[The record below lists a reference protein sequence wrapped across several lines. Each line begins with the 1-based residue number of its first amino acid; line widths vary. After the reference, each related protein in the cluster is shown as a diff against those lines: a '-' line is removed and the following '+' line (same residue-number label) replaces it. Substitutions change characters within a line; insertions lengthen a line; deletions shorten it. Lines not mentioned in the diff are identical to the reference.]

1 MKFFISINS
10 IGFDVPPE
18 LLVQVIKHIDTG
30 NAVEGIE
37 LNANVFDETERE
49 YLMRMAH
56 AARENGLLLQIHA
69 PGPETHCASDE
80 KIDRLLETYDKVAR
94 ITGQPSRVV
103 FHPVSSADCK
113 LAMEL
118 TQNYIETILLK
129 IDNKG
134 LLIVPSLENL
144 NDTSLVARL
153 GTKQLDQ
160 LLENTGMGFCWDVG
174 HDVISGDN
182 SYTLP
187 KGLEASLENVHIHDI
202 CDTDHCPFYHFNTD
216 FVKTLRYLERI
227 GYKKSV
233 VLEININKL
242 NASSTFQRYHEYIG
256 NLMMIKSYRQQW
268 LFEDVYNTR
277 GYGAQEVV

>member
-1 MKFFISINS
+1 VKFLISINS

-18 LLVQVIKHIDTG
+18 LLVQAIKHIDTG

-37 LNANVFDETERE
+37 LNANVFDEAERE
-49 YLMRMAH
+49 YLMRMAY
-56 AARENGLLLQIHA
+56 AARESGLLLQIHA
-69 PGPETHCASDE
+69 PEPETHWESGT
-80 KIDRLLETYDKVAR
+80 KIDMMLDLYDKVAR
-94 ITGQPSRVV
+94 IIGHPASVV
-103 FHPVSSADCK
+103 FHPVSFRDRDI
-113 LAMEL
+113 AMEL

-160 LLENTGMGFCWDVG
+160 VLENTGMGFCWDVG
-174 HDVISGDN
+174 HDVISGND

-187 KGLEASLENVHIHDI
+187 NGLEASLENVHIHDV

-216 FVKTLRYLERI
+216 FVKTLRYLEQI

>member
-1 MKFFISINS
+1 MKFLISINS
-10 IGFDVPPE
+10 IGFNVPPE

-37 LNANVFDETERE
+37 LNANVFDGVERE

-56 AARENGLLLQIHA
+56 ATTANGLLLQIHA

-94 ITGQPSRVV
+94 ITGQPARVV
-103 FHPVSSADCK
+103 FHPVSSANCE

-144 NDTSLVARL
+144 NDTSHLARL
-153 GTKQLDQ
+153 GTKQIDS
-160 LLENTGMGFCWDVG
+160 LLANTGMGFCWDVG
-174 HDVISGDN
+174 HDVISGND
-182 SYTLP
+182 SYRLP
-187 KGLEASLENVHIHDI
+187 KGLEKSLENVHIHDVS
-202 CDTDHCPFYHFNTD
+202 DTDHCPFYHFNTD
-216 FVKTLRYLERI
+216 FVKTLRYLEHI
-227 GYKKSV
+227 GYKESV

-256 NLMMIKSYRQQW
+256 NLMMIRSYRQQW
-268 LFEDVYNTR
+268 LVEDISSTR
-277 GYGAQEVV
+277 GYKGQEVV